1 MKQMKSLF
9 FTGVITSLTIMMFIG
24 TVYGVSVTVQREG
37 VIQGDQESAVVKDN
51 VMMDDNQLKFAPQ
64 RLKNKSDAGM
74 ESDAGNQSVR
84 MERYK
89 PYQEGEG
96 ESKKR

>member
-9 FTGVITSLTIMMFIG
+9 YIGVIASLMIMMFIG
-24 TVYGVSVTVQREG
+24 TVHGVSVTVQREG
-37 VIQGDQESAVVKDN
+37 AIQGDQEGVVVKDN
-51 VMMDDNQLKFAPQ
+51 VKTDGHQLKFAPQ

-96 ESKKR
+96 ERKIR